1 MLMKRYAGTA
11 YPDWENTPE
20 WFMDETLE
28 WIGGEV
34 DAAESRKHA
43 GVAPGEE
50 DIRVQAANA
59 GLPLS

>member
-1 MLMKRYAGTA
+1 MLMQRYHNG

-20 WFMDETLE
+20 WFMDEVLE

-34 DAAESRKHA
+34 DAGESRKHA
-43 GVAPGEE
+43 GVKPGEE
-50 DIRVQAANA
+50 RIEDQARSL